1 MIVGR
6 KASGYFVTFDGDGHR
21 IEGETRQCAHCQF
34 TWVYRSGDAETQ
46 CAHCRGMVCG
56 RAECLKR
63 QFDLTGN
70 KVDCVPFEDHNNRR
84 IEKALAFEAF
94 DRKYGKDFVMN
105 AAGVLVPV
113 E

>member
-1 MIVGR
+1 M
-6 KASGYFVTFDGDGHR
+6 
-21 IEGETRQCAHCQF
+21 
-34 TWVYRSGDAETQ
+34 
-46 CAHCRGMVCG
+46 
-56 RAECLKR
+56 
-63 QFDLTGN
+63 
-70 KVDCVPFEDHNNRR
+70 PFEDHNNRR